1 MRDNSKFFRQGYSF
15 RYNSRPGSKGSNKGS
30 RGTPRSQTQSIE
42 RPKSEMFRKVEKIE
56 KEQGEFKKSLDI
68 IMEML
73 KTINTQYVE
82 EEILINV
89 NYVSEG
95 QERMMLH

>member
-1 MRDNSKFFRQGYSF
+1 M
-15 RYNSRPGSKGSNKGS
+15 
-30 RGTPRSQTQSIE
+30 
-42 RPKSEMFRKVEKIE
+42 EKIE
-56 KEQGEFKKSLDI
+56 KEQAEFKKSLDT

-73 KTINTQYVE
+73 KTINTQYIE

-95 QERMMLH
+95 QERMMLIDSGAPKSIVSFIWFEGYLKDVNVDEKDVKRKDCTKRFRMGQNSIFE